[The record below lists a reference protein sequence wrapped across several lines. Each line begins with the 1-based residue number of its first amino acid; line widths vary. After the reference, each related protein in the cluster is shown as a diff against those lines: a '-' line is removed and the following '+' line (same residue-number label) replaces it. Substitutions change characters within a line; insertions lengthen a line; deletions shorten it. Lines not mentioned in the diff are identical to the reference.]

1 MTPLPALPMLFEGP
15 EKKLEIMTTSGN
27 PSLRSLRDLGPEF
40 WAAITERARTNILST
55 MSNESCDAYLLSES
69 SLFVSDR
76 RMVMITCGRTTLV
89 DAAVALLEEIPI
101 SQIDSL
107 IYERKNENFPDLQMT
122 TFDEDVGELERLAP
136 GFSIVFGD
144 KKADHIALWHLDRHF
159 NPEPDDTTLEL
170 LMYDFD
176 PEIREAAVKLLV
188 RKVEWQVEHLK
199 KFADNILIFVDEP
212 VLSAFGSSAY
222 PGLMHDDVKT
232 ILNEIFDTIHNCGAV
247 AGSHCCGN
255 TEWSLFTDSE
265 VDLLNFDA
273 YEFAGAV
280 ALYAQDI
287 KAYLERGGWLA
298 WGVVP
303 TSDVIQS
310 ETAESIYAKLQEN
323 IAIFVS
329 KGIDEK
335 LIKERVV
342 ITPSCG
348 LGSLVEDD
356 ARRAL
361 SVLKEVGKM
370 YKRDNA

>member
-1 MTPLPALPMLFEGP
+1 MRQNLKTGMTTIIGSVPFGTP
-15 EKKLEIMTTSGN
+15 EQAISEIMNAELDIPAWPQLPKRGFKELMIPQYSEGMPLVKYDLENKSITIDSAN
-27 PSLRSLRDLGPEF
+27 EKRSD
-40 WAAITERARTNILST
+40 
-55 MSNESCDAYLLSES
+55 
-69 SLFVSDR
+69 
-76 RMVMITCGRTTLV
+76 
-89 DAAVALLEEIPI
+89 ALLEFFEKFIAEDASLFPI
-101 SQIDSL
+101 SKDFSEGFYAFINNFEGKKIPWAKGHITGPLTFTLGINDSNGNP
-107 IYERKNENFPDLQMT
+107 IY
-122 TFDEDVGELERLAP
+122 
-136 GFSIVFGD
+136 
-144 KKADHIALWHLDRHF
+144 
-159 NPEPDDTTLEL
+159 
-170 LMYDFD
+170 FD